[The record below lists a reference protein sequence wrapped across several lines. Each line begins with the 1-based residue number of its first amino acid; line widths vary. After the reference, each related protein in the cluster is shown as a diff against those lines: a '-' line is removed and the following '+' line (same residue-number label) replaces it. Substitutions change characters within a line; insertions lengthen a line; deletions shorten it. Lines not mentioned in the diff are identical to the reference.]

1 MQPPRLLV
9 HAPAAPPQVRIN
21 PQSSTLIESGVPGEP
36 VSAHVDITYVRIVDG
51 VTKLSRMEMAARV
64 QQRQQLLP
72 EVGGGV
78 RNGGRSVGRGGGRSG
93 GGRGGRGA
101 RRAESQ
107 AADDSTQ
114 EMDEAMQARAQSDS
128 ENLRKLVLALS
139 TDVRVLLVKLI
150 DRLHNM
156 RTLHF
161 ISNPAS
167 RRRKAHETL
176 NIYAP
181 LADRLGMARLCHE
194 LETLSF
200 RELRPTEHA
209 EIVAEQQRCYH
220 SHELQGMVEGLSELL
235 DLQDHTGG
243 ESTRRRSRGSRSSS
257 SVVIRDCAV
266 GSSDGTECW
275 VGDSYFNEDADA
287 AAATA
292 QDASSAKDREV
303 AGAGVFDGHDSSSSS
318 SRGRGSGTGSSWG
331 AVANELLVEDIS
343 SYRIWRASVDSGRRL
358 ADMQVKD
365 FFTVVLISPSVPAC
379 YQVLGAVHSA
389 YPCTG
394 ELRDYIST
402 PKYVAPAQPA
412 ASAPARV

>member
-1 MQPPRLLV
+1 MAALVLTLCGVSYAPSALGPGRPLLTRRSQIV
-9 HAPAAPPQVRIN
+9 AVAAPPPPPLFYPRTADHVPYLRPGQKGSLREQVRELLDAVSEYN
-21 PQSSTLIESGVPGEP
+21 NATDVCKVYSAFLLAMRLHHGQMRSSGDPYITHPLEVATILASMRMDVASVVTGLLHDTVEDTGATSEYIEARAGTEV
-36 VSAHVDITYVRIVDG
+36 ARIVDG

-275 VGDSYFNEDADA
+275 VGDSYL
-287 AAATA
+287 
-292 QDASSAKDREV
+292 S
-303 AGAGVFDGHDSSSSS
+303 
-318 SRGRGSGTGSSWG
+318 
-331 AVANELLVEDIS
+331 
-343 SYRIWRASVDSGRRL
+343 
-358 ADMQVKD
+358 
-365 FFTVVLISPSVPAC
+365 LI
-379 YQVLGAVHSA
+379 H
-389 YPCTG
+389 
-394 ELRDYIST
+394 I
-402 PKYVAPAQPA
+402 
-412 ASAPARV
+412 